1 MVARGRAS
9 HPPAPPQAEG
19 YYMAESRFFP
29 LAMLRLDAEPL
40 GPRAATT
47 QGDKKQLDH
56 MPLSVW
62 SSNRCAGRI

>member
-1 MVARGRAS
+1 
-9 HPPAPPQAEG
+9 
-19 YYMAESRFFP
+19 MAESRFFP

-62 SSNRCAGRI
+62 SSNRCAGAIRGLEHAISEAFERSLAA